1 MFHLPRR
8 SMREDFPDRLR
19 FLRDE
24 SKFAQGK
31 IAFLQYLSFAVLIF
45 LAGGYW
51 NLQIRNEE
59 LYSLKAERNRI
70 KSLPIPAPRGKI
82 LDRDKRVIV
91 DNHSSFSAL
100 LSRESLK
107 EEHLKP
113 IADGLGL
120 DYDELL
126 AQLKRH
132 RSRPK
137 YQAMII
143 KEELTPAEI
152 AFVESHRDPDTYPE
166 LELIHTERRV
176 YPENGFGAHLI
187 GYVGE
192 VSDSELNLADFA
204 KYEQGDLVGK
214 TGIERQYND
223 ILTGIDGQ
231 RQVLV
236 DNKGNERRI
245 LGLKPAVPGQSIEL
259 TIDLDIQAVMELAMD
274 GRRGGAVALDPRNG
288 EVLAMVSRPAF
299 DLARLSSRDRN
310 RQWRD
315 IFTNPDKPLLNRAI
329 QAQLAPGS
337 TFKPIVALAA
347 LEGGEVT
354 NDTNFNC
361 GGGLNFFG
369 RYFHCHNKRGHG
381 ATTLK
386 KALAQSCDVYFY
398 NVGNRIGID
407 QIARYAEVSG
417 FGSRTGIDLP
427 AEAEGTLPSSKWKV
441 RTLREKWYG
450 GDTVSVAIGQGYLTA
465 TPIQLAHAIGGL
477 SIGGIW
483 HTPHL
488 LRNGNAPLK
497 PARKTDLNLENV
509 RLVIDGMCEVVNGWG
524 TAANSR
530 IPGVEMCGKT
540 GTAQTASNEYQKARN
555 IRLKDNAWFVAFAPR
570 VNPEIAVAVLFEE
583 GEHGNLAG
591 TIARDVVKAFF
602 DKKSRRELSQS
613 KAGGLTASLDSA
625 PPPRSLD

>member
-1 MFHLPRR
+1 
-8 SMREDFPDRLR
+8 
-19 FLRDE
+19 
-24 SKFAQGK
+24 
-31 IAFLQYLSFAVLIF
+31 
-45 LAGGYW
+45 
-51 NLQIRNEE
+51 
-59 LYSLKAERNRI
+59 
-70 KSLPIPAPRGKI
+70 
-82 LDRDKRVIV
+82 
-91 DNHSSFSAL
+91 FSVL

>member
-91 DNHSSFSAL
+91 DNHSSFSVL

-176 YPENGFGAHLI
+176 YPQNGFGAHLI

-407 QIARYAEVSG
+407 
-417 FGSRTGIDLP
+417 LP

-555 IRLKDNAWFVAFAPR
+555 LRLKDNAWFVAFAPR
-570 VNPEIAVAVLFEE
+570 INPEIAVAVLFEE

-613 KAGGLTASLDSA
+613 KSGDLTASLDSA
-625 PPPRSLD
+625 PSPRSLN

>member
-1 MFHLPRR
+1 M
-8 SMREDFPDRLR
+8 R

-31 IAFLQYLSFAVLIF
+31 IAFLQYLSVGVFLLI
-45 LAGGYW
+45 LGGYW

-59 LYSLKAERNRI
+59 IYSFKAERNRI
-70 KSLPIPAPRGKI
+70 KALPIPAPRGKI

-91 DNHSSFSAL
+91 DNHSSFSVL
-100 LSRESLK
+100 LSRETLK

-113 IADGLGL
+113 IAEGLDL

-126 AQLKRH
+126 AKLKRH
-132 RSRPK
+132 RARPK
-137 YQAMII
+137 YQAIFI

-192 VSDSELNLADFA
+192 VSESELNLADFA
-204 KYEQGDLVGK
+204 KYQQGDLVGK

-223 ILTGIDGQ
+223 LLAGVDGQ

-236 DNKGNERRI
+236 DNKGNERRT
-245 LGLKPAVPGQSIEL
+245 LGMKPAAPGKPVEL
-259 TIDLDIQAVMELAMD
+259 TIDLDVQTVMELAMD

-288 EVLAMVSRPAF
+288 EVLAMVSRPGF
-299 DLARLSSRDRN
+299 NLSSLSSRERN
-310 RQWRD
+310 RQWRE
-315 IFTNPDKPLLNRAI
+315 IFSNPEKPLLNRAI
-329 QAQLAPGS
+329 QAQMAPGS

-347 LEGGEVT
+347 LESGEIT
-354 NDTNFNC
+354 NDTFFGC

-369 RYFHCHNKRGHG
+369 RYFHCHNKKGHG

-398 NVGNRIGID
+398 NVGNKIGID
-407 QIARYAEVSG
+407 KIAEYAKIAG
-417 FGSRTGIDLP
+417 FGAKTGIDLP
-427 AEAEGTLPSSKWKV
+427 AEAEGTLPSSKWKI
-441 RTLREKWYG
+441 RALREKWYG
-450 GDTVSVAIGQGYLTA
+450 GDTISVAIGQGYLTS

-477 SIGGIW
+477 AIGGIW

-488 LRNGNAPLK
+488 LKGEPASK
-497 PARKTDLNLENV
+497 SARKADLNLDHV
-509 RLVIDGMCEVVNGWG
+509 RFVVDGMCEVVNGWG
-524 TAANSR
+524 TATNSR
-530 IPGVEMCGKT
+530 VPGVEMCGKT
-540 GTAQTASNEYQKARN
+540 GTAQTVSNEYQKARN
-555 IRLKDNAWFVAFAPR
+555 IHVKDNAWFVAFAPR

-591 TIARDVVKAFF
+591 TIARDVVKAHF
-602 DKKSRRELSQS
+602 DKKARKDMSQS
-613 KAGGLTASLDSA
+613 QPGAVTAGLQTFAGGAGN
-625 PPPRSLD
+625 